1 MKAHRLI
8 PALAMA
14 LAMSAQVQADDRGPL
29 AGIEPLLDPKVLFG
43 GLVTEGDISM
53 LFAHLRASM
62 LAASEGREPPS
73 LPQALSRRFET
84 AGDDLRIR
92 GTLLGLVL
100 SQTLERALRDALR
113 QPGFPAVNPMD
124 GPALQ

>member
-14 LAMSAQVQADDRGPL
+14 LAMSAPAQADDRSPL
-29 AGIEPLLDPKVLFG
+29 AGIEPLLDPQVLFG
-43 GLVTEGDISM
+43 GLVTEDDVSL

-62 LAASEGREPPS
+62 LAASEGREPPP

-84 AGDDLRIR
+84 AGDDLRVR

-100 SQTLERALRDALR
+100 SQTLERAAREALL
-113 QPGFPAVNPMD
+113 QPGARAENPKD
-124 GPALQ
+124 GPAPH